1 MYNSG
6 VTSRSCH
13 YLVISACLLYILL
26 VMWLWWWLSGVDVA
40 QTCEVEGLR
49 ELQNR
54 FPYIACGCSILM
66 LFSLWQWGVQY
77 LWLLAG
83 AMTLWAFEES
93 ARCICG
99 HTDYEFL
106 PVAMLIPCMLLYVC
120 GWVYA
125 AARRQ
130 QAECLLLALYPPAA
144 VIGWLMFVCW

>member
-1 MYNSG
+1 MYNP
-6 VTSRSCH
+6 VMTSRPCY

-144 VIGWLMFVCW
+144 VIGWLMFV